1 MPLPLL
7 LQQQLPITIGRRKS
21 GAQDKGVKG
30 KGVGK
35 SRGTL
40 YRKKKCRGTSQV
52 PALCPLTLRPS
63 KCSPRPSHKPALLLL
78 HTSVF
83 TKLSCW
89 ARNECPV
96 IPITQ
101 SSFHLKEKHPL
112 KGTAAGDFPG
122 GPVVKAPCFQYR
134 GHRFNP

>member
-40 YRKKKCRGTSQV
+40 YRKKKVQGDISSASSV
-52 PALCPLTLRPS
+52 PAHT
-63 KCSPRPSHKPALLLL
+63 PALQM
-78 HTSVF
+78 
-83 TKLSCW
+83 
-89 ARNECPV
+89 
-96 IPITQ
+96 Q
-101 SSFHLKEKHPL
+101 SSPFPQACFAAAAHICIHQAVLL
-112 KGTAAGDFPG
+112 GT
-122 GPVVKAPCFQYR
+122 
-134 GHRFNP
+134 